1 MLSYSKFTPYTINDP
16 RKIVAPVVKTFEDK
30 VLNTPMP
37 EIKPMVN
44 NFDLLNQ
51 ATRRSTYHI
60 PLPCFVSPALNG
72 IKRGRPQMVE
82 DQFSYQNP
90 TGYARNLPKGT
101 YSTKERSLLFSRPLN
116 PLVVV
121 KSDMIM

>member
-1 MLSYSKFTPYTINDP
+1 MFTYSKFTPYTINDS
-16 RKIVAPVVKTFEDK
+16 RKNVSPVVQTFQDT

-51 ATRRSTYHI
+51 ATRRSTFHT
-60 PLPCFVSPALNG
+60 PLPCFVSPALNTV
-72 IKRGRPQMVE
+72 KRGKPQTVE

-90 TGYARNLPKGT
+90 TGYARNLPSGA
-101 YSTKERSLLFSRPLN
+101 YSTKERSLLFTRPLN
-116 PLVVV
+116 PRVVI
-121 KSDMIM
+121 KSDMVM

>member
-1 MLSYSKFTPYTINDP
+1 MFTYSKFTPYTINDS
-16 RKIVAPVVKTFEDK
+16 RKNVSPVVQTFQDT

-51 ATRRSTYHI
+51 ATRRSTYHT
-60 PLPCFVSPALNG
+60 PLPCFVSPALNTV
-72 IKRGRPQMVE
+72 KRGKPQTVE

-90 TGYARNLPKGT
+90 TGYARNLPSGA
-101 YSTKERSLLFSRPLN
+101 YSTKERSLLFTRPLN
-116 PLVVV
+116 PRVVI